1 MRRAHRMGVS
11 ICSQRFVVSTGLS
24 DKQKVLI
31 DRRRDVPRLSPLAT
45 LLVCSIVLT
54 SAHAQSTFGSI
65 VGVVKDPG
73 GLVVPGAKI
82 TLSSLEEEFIHEA
95 ISDQD
100 GAFRFLNV
108 KAGRYEITAHA
119 EGFATF
125 KLQSV
130 QLDARETLREDLSL
144 KVKSTSEVVEVAD
157 RAPMINT
164 ENATLADSKDFSQ
177 VSELPVN
184 YRGSTTSSLAV
195 LATVPGA
202 QQDANGNVS
211 VGGGLPSQV
220 QYSVDGAS
228 TVNIRQNGAL
238 ANMNPSSELISEFK
252 VAQFNNNAEFAQLG
266 DITIATKSGGNRFH
280 GSLFEYMQNS
290 ALDATTYGFPSKPHK
305 AFNTFG
311 GSLGGPLRI
320 PGISGDTPRTFF
332 FAAYEGNRRRLVT
345 PLFLNV
351 PTTAMR
357 EGNLNDLTGNYGRV
371 VDPLTGQ
378 PFVNNT
384 IPANRIN
391 PVSSSL
397 LQNYL
402 TQLPNSP
409 TAGANYLQQ
418 TPTPSNT
425 DGYDIRIDHTLTV
438 KQSLYVRWSAKDIST
453 TLPNALLP
461 SDHDS
466 ETDRNLIFSHNYAI
480 TNSLVNEARFGL
492 SLFRIGVNFR
502 IEGASAVQQLG
513 LVGLDLSDHPTAAA
527 FPTFNFNDGT
537 GLTPI
542 GRDKAGVTKSQTIQ
556 FTDNL
561 SWARGKHSMKFGV
574 DVRRVA
580 YADIESFGGSD
591 DFGDFTFTSGA
602 FTGNKACGDPAATAP
617 YLCESAFA
625 DFLLGL
631 PAKTYVAQ
639 SGPDVLAHTVQTG
652 LYAQDEWRIHP
663 RLTLSFGLRW
673 QALPPFVSPLNNLT
687 AFDKRNGGVIVPDHN
702 VPVQGF
708 LEAINACA
716 GPYNPFGVANPALP
730 CGPVES
736 ANSQGL
742 GPGVREFYK
751 KNFQPRF
758 GFAYRPFGNEKTVV
772 RGGLGIF
779 TMTNLGQLSFNTTNI
794 SVGVVR
800 TTANAVQGGQAAY
813 QFPNATTP
821 INPLAIAGTGDFYQ
835 NTPIN
840 YHDPQSAQ
848 WNFTVERELIPDTT
862 LRVSYVGTNS
872 YRMSQTVDL
881 NQVMP
886 SPTSPNPNVRP
897 YLNWGRILSS
907 ENEGSVNYEG
917 LQSEINHRTR
927 SGLTLQASH
936 VWAKSLG
943 NVGGDAPTAF
953 SPEVIYGTPV
963 ANRFDLAGNRGNIA
977 AVRRQRVLVSAI
989 YDLPVGNGRRFIN
1002 HMSSVPQA
1010 LFGGWSISTVSM
1022 WQTGPYL
1029 TPITSASYD
1038 PGNLNL
1044 IYRGAYQRPDCIG
1057 NGNLA
1062 NPTVGDY
1069 FNINAFNPV
1078 PSGPVG
1084 TCGVGSL
1091 LGPGTVAIAAGLSKN
1106 FALGEKVHMKLESTF
1121 TNLPNHVNYAPPAT
1135 DVSSPSTF
1143 GKITSAQSSENAGN
1157 RTGQVALRIEF

>member
-1 MRRAHRMGVS
+1 VFRTLSLVS
-11 ICSQRFVVSTGLS
+11 ILLACTVV
-24 DKQKVLI
+24 
-31 DRRRDVPRLSPLAT
+31 LSP
-45 LLVCSIVLT
+45 
-54 SAHAQSTFGSI
+54 AHAQSTFASI
-65 VGVVKDPG
+65 VGVVKDPT
-73 GLVVPGAKI
+73 GLVIPDAKI
-82 TLSSLEEEFIHEA
+82 TLFSLEEQSARDAASEM
-95 ISDQD
+95 D
-100 GAFRFLNV
+100 GSFQFLNV
-108 KAGRYEITAHA
+108 KPGRYEITAA
-119 EGFATF
+119 AAGFTTL
-125 KLQSV
+125 KLGSV
-130 QLDARETLREDLSL
+130 QLEARQTLRADLSL
-144 KVKSTSEVVEVAD
+144 KVHTGSEFIEVGD
-157 RAPMINT
+157 TAPMINT
-164 ENATLADSKDFSQ
+164 ESATLAESKDFIQISQ
-177 VSELPVN
+177 LPVN
-184 YRGSTTSSLAV
+184 YRGATTSSMAMLT
-195 LATVPGA
+195 TVPGT

-211 VGGGLPSQV
+211 IGGGLPSQV

-252 VAQFNNNAEFAQLG
+252 VSQFNNNAEFAQLG
-266 DITIATKSGGNRFH
+266 DVTIATKSGGDHFH
-280 GSLFEYMQNS
+280 GSAFEYLQNS

-320 PGISGDTPRTFF
+320 PHLTGNTPHTFF
-332 FAAYEGNRRRLVT
+332 FVAYEGNRRRTVT

-351 PTTAMR
+351 PTPAMR
-357 EGNLNDLTGNYGRV
+357 AGNLNELTGVYGRV

-378 PFVNNT
+378 PFANNT
-384 IPANRIN
+384 IPANR
-391 PVSSSL
+391 VSATSASL

-409 TAGANYLQQ
+409 AAGANYLQQ

-425 DGYDIRIDHTLTV
+425 DGYDIRVDHTLTA
-438 KQSLYVRWSAKDIST
+438 KQSLYVRWSAKNIST

-461 SDHDS
+461 GDQDS

-480 TNSLVNEARFGL
+480 TNTLVNEARFGL
-492 SLFRIGVNFR
+492 SQFRMGVQFP
-502 IEGASAVQQLG
+502 IQGAAAVQQLG
-513 LVGLDLSDHPTAAA
+513 LLGLDLSDHPNAAA
-527 FPTFNFNDGT
+527 FPTFNFIDGT
-537 GLTPI
+537 GLSPI

-561 SWARGKHSMKFGV
+561 SWARGKHSLKFGV
-574 DVRRVA
+574 DVRRVS

-591 DFGDFTFTSGA
+591 DFGAFTFNSGA
-602 FTGNKACGDPAATAP
+602 LTGNKACGDPAATAP

-639 SGPDVLAHTVQTG
+639 SGPDVLAHTIQTG

-708 LEAINACA
+708 LESINACA
-716 GPYNPFGVANPALP
+716 GTYNPYGVANPALP

-736 ANSQGL
+736 AASQSL

-751 KNFQPRF
+751 KNFQPRI
-758 GFAYRPFGNEKTVV
+758 GFAYRPFGDEKTVI
-772 RGGLGIF
+772 RGGFGIF

-800 TTANAVQGGQAAY
+800 TTANAIQSGQPAY
-813 QFPNATTP
+813 QFPNVRTP
-821 INPLAIAGTGDFYQ
+821 DNPLTTAGTGDFYQ

-840 YHDPQSAQ
+840 YRDPQSAQ
-848 WNFTVERELIPDTT
+848 WNLTVERELIRDTT

-872 YRMSQTVDL
+872 FRMSQTVDL
-881 NQVMP
+881 NQVQP
-886 SPTSPNPNVRP
+886 SALAPNPNPRS

-907 ENEGSVNYEG
+907 ENQGSVNYQA
-917 LQSEINHRTR
+917 LQSEINHRSR
-927 SGLTLQASH
+927 GGLTLQASH

-953 SPEVIYGTPV
+953 SPEIIYGTPV
-963 ANRFDLAGNRGNIA
+963 ANRFDLAANRGDVA
-977 AVRRQRVLVSAI
+977 AVRRHRVLVSAI
-989 YDLPVGNGRRFIN
+989 YELPVGNGRHFLN

-1010 LFGGWSISTVSM
+1010 IFGGWSVSTVSM
-1022 WQTGPYL
+1022 WQTGPFL
-1029 TPITSASYD
+1029 TPITSPSYD
-1038 PGNLNL
+1038 AGNLNL
-1044 IYRGAYQRPDCIG
+1044 VYRGALQRPDCVA

-1062 NPTVGDY
+1062 HPTVNEY
-1069 FNINAFNPV
+1069 FNIDAFNPV
-1078 PSGPVG
+1078 PAGPTG
-1084 TCGVGSL
+1084 NCRVGSL
-1091 LGPGTVAIAAGLSKN
+1091 VGPGTVAIAGGLSKT
-1106 FALGEKVHMKLESTF
+1106 FAIGEKARIKFESTF
-1121 TNLPNHVNYAPPAT
+1121 TNLPNHLNYAPPST
-1135 DVSSPSTF
+1135 DVSSPATF
-1143 GKITSAQSSENAGN
+1143 GKITSVQTAENAGN
-1157 RTGQVALRIEF
+1157 RTGQLALRIEF

>member
-1 MRRAHRMGVS
+1 
-11 ICSQRFVVSTGLS
+11 VV
-24 DKQKVLI
+24 
-31 DRRRDVPRLSPLAT
+31 RLSS
-45 LLVCSIVLT
+45 LVTIVLT
-54 SAHAQSTFGSI
+54 CTVMLSSAHAQSTFGSI
-65 VGVVKDPG
+65 VGVVTDPA
-73 GLVVPGAKI
+73 GLVVPGAQI
-82 TLSSLEEEFIHEA
+82 TLFSVEEKSTRQA
-95 ISDQD
+95 MSDQD
-100 GAFRFLNV
+100 GAFQFMNV

-119 EGFATF
+119 DGFADI

-130 QLDARETLREDLSL
+130 ELEARQSLRADLSL
-144 KVKSTSEVVEVAD
+144 KVKSTSEIVEVAD
-157 RAPMINT
+157 TAPMINT
-164 ENATLADSKDFSQ
+164 ENATLADTKNFTQ
-177 VSELPVN
+177 VSQLPVN
-184 YRGSTTSSLAV
+184 YRGATTSSMAV
-195 LATVPGA
+195 LATVPGT

-252 VAQFNNNAEFAQLG
+252 VSQFNNNAEFAQLG
-266 DITIATKSGGNRFH
+266 DITIATKSGGASLH

-290 ALDATTYGFPSKPHK
+290 ALDATTYGFSDKPHK

-311 GSLGGPLRI
+311 GSLGGPLKI
-320 PGISGDTPRTFF
+320 PGLMKGTPHTFF

-351 PTTAMR
+351 PSSAMR
-357 EGNLNDLTGNYGRV
+357 TGNLSELTGPYGQV
-371 VDPLTGQ
+371 VNPLTGQ
-378 PFVNNT
+378 PLTNNT
-384 IPANRIN
+384 IPSGQIN
-391 PVSSSL
+391 SVSVSL

-402 TQLPNSP
+402 TQLPNLPATGGS
-409 TAGANYLQQ
+409 NYLQSVS
-418 TPTPSNT
+418 TPGNT
-425 DGYDIRIDHTLTV
+425 DGYDIRIDHTLTA
-438 KQSLYVRWSAKDIST
+438 KQSLYGRWSSKSISST
-453 TLPNALLP
+453 VPNALLP
-461 SDHDS
+461 SDR
-466 ETDRNLIFSHNYAI
+466 DRESDHNLIFSHNYAI
-480 TNSLVNEARFGL
+480 SNTLVNEARFGL
-492 SLFRIGVNFR
+492 SLFRIGVNFP
-502 IEGASAVQQLG
+502 IQGEAAVQQLG
-513 LVGLDLSDHPTAAA
+513 LTGLDLSDHPGAAA

-580 YADIESFGGSD
+580 YADLESFGGSD

-602 FTGNKACGDPAATAP
+602 FTGLPACDATATSP
-617 YLCESAFA
+617 YLCESSFA

-631 PAKTYVAQ
+631 PAKSYIAQ
-639 SGPDVLAHTVQTG
+639 SGPDVLAHTIQTG

-663 RLTLSFGLRW
+663 RLTLSFGMRW

-708 LEAINACA
+708 LESINACQ
-716 GPYNPFGVANPALP
+716 GPYNPYGVANPALP

-736 ANSQGL
+736 ASSQGL
-742 GPGVREFYK
+742 GGGVRQFYK

-758 GFAYRPFGNEKTVV
+758 GFAYRPFGNDRTVI
-772 RGGLGIF
+772 RGGFGIF

-794 SVGVVR
+794 SVAVVR
-800 TTANAVQGGQAAY
+800 TTPNGVQNGQPAY
-813 QFPNATTP
+813 QFPNVTTP
-821 INPLAIAGTGDFYQ
+821 VNPLTLAGTGDFYQ

-840 YHDPQSAQ
+840 YRDPQSAQ
-848 WNFTVERELIPDTT
+848 WNFTVERELVPDTT

-881 NQVMP
+881 NQVQP
-886 SPTSPNPNVRP
+886 SPISPNPNPRP

-907 ENEGSVNYEG
+907 ENQGSVNYEG
-917 LQSEINHRTR
+917 LQSEINHRSR
-927 SGLTLQASH
+927 AGLTLQASH

-963 ANRFDLAGNRGNIA
+963 ANRFALAGNRGDVA
-977 AVRRQRVLVSAI
+977 AVRRHRVLVSAI
-989 YDLPVGNGRRFIN
+989 YDLPFGNGRHFLG
-1002 HMSSVPQA
+1002 HMNSIPQA
-1010 LFGGWSISTVSM
+1010 FFGGWSVSTISM
-1022 WQTGPYL
+1022 WQTGPHL
-1029 TPITSASYD
+1029 TPITSPSYD

-1044 IYRGAYQRPDCIG
+1044 VYRGALQRPDCIG
-1057 NGNLA
+1057 DGNLA
-1062 NPTVGDY
+1062 HPTVGEY
-1069 FNINAFNPV
+1069 FNLEAFNPI
-1078 PSGPVG
+1078 PAGAVG
-1084 TCGVGSL
+1084 NCRIGSL
-1091 LGPGTVAIAAGLSKN
+1091 VGPGTVAIAAGLSKT
-1106 FALGEKVHMKLESTF
+1106 FVLGERVRMKFESTF
-1121 TNLPNHVNYAPPAT
+1121 TNLPNHLNYAPPST

-1143 GKITSAQSSENAGN
+1143 GKITSVQSSENAGN